1 MDAAKIAAD
10 VTLWLE
16 ERMREADAAGL
27 VCGLSGGVDSAVVAA
42 LCKRAAGDNAL
53 ALIMPCH
60 SDPDDREH
68 ALKVAGA
75 IQIELLELPL
85 DGVYDALLALLPE
98 GNDLAKANLK
108 PRLRMVTLYFIANT
122 RNYLVVGTG
131 NKSEAMVGYFTKYG
145 DGGVDVL
152 PIGGFLKKEVIEL
165 ARHLGVPD
173 EVVSR
178 QPSAGLWP
186 GQTDEGELGL
196 TYADLDAVLEAM
208 DAGREP
214 QASADLVKRVRG
226 LMAASEHKR
235 RPPEVF
241 ASRPSRRGVD

>member
-1 MDAAKIAAD
+1 VDAAKLATD
-10 VTLWLE
+10 VTSWLK
-16 ERMREADAAGL
+16 ERTREANASGL

-42 LCKRAAGDNAL
+42 LCKRAADDNAL
-53 ALIMPCH
+53 ALMMPCH
-60 SDPDDREH
+60 SDPDDKEC
-68 ALKVAGA
+68 ALEVSKA
-75 IQIELLELPL
+75 IEIELLELPL
-85 DGVYDALLALLPE
+85 DGIYDAFLALLPE

-108 PRLRMVTLYFIANT
+108 PRLRMITLYFIANT

-145 DGGVDVL
+145 DGGVDLL

-173 EVVSR
+173 EVIR
-178 QPSAGLWP
+178 RPPSAGLWP

-196 TYADLDAVLEAM
+196 SYADLDAALEAM

-241 ASRPSRRGVD
+241 VRKASP